1 MSLKIDKGKFLEA
14 LEGSTYGTGTLA
26 ETAGVDVSVV
36 LGLIAG
42 EEGKPEEIKKIGEV
56 LPGDWVRSPD
66 QEESESGSIPDEEF
80 EKLSIGEVKELV
92 DEDKLTLSTV
102 KSLELEKPAEEQR
115 VTLLRWIEEELSE

>member
-1 MSLKIDKGKFLEA
+1 MALKIDKGKFLEA

-36 LGLIAG
+36 LGLIAN
-42 EEGKPEEIKKIGEV
+42 EEGRPEEVKKVGEV

-66 QEESESGSIPDEEF
+66 QEKSEPGSIPDEEF
-80 EKLSIGEVKELV
+80 EELSIDEVKELV
-92 DEDKLTLSTV
+92 DEDELTLSTV

-115 VTLLRWIEEELSE
+115 VTLLRWIEEKLSE